1 MVPEPLGLEMVGGS
15 LLKDHEVKILDMRLE
30 PGLRQEL
37 ASFCPDV
44 VGISSSF
51 TAEVYGVYR
60 ILQIVKDHNSHIKT
74 FVGGQHATMAHVDF
88 SGRADAVVLGEG
100 ELTSRHLLRSWEK
113 GEPLHD
119 VEGLAFN
126 NAGSWVR
133 TKPRPLIKN
142 LDELSPS
149 RYLTAKYL
157 QHYFMGE
164 RRPCA
169 SLEISRG
176 CPYRCRFCE
185 VWRFYSGSYRSAP
198 L

>member
-113 GEPLHD
+113 G
-119 VEGLAFN
+119 
-126 NAGSWVR
+126 
-133 TKPRPLIKN
+133 
-142 LDELSPS
+142 S
-149 RYLTAKYL
+149 RCT
-157 QHYFMGE
+157 M
-164 RRPCA
+164 
-169 SLEISRG
+169 
-176 CPYRCRFCE
+176 
-185 VWRFYSGSYRSAP
+185 
-198 L
+198 